1 MKRLIGWLANFY
13 PKHFFYASDF
23 GKDWDLRIPDG
34 QSDTPHQ
41 TIATTALL
49 GVAVAV
55 GKNIPVDGGEMI
67 ATFTN
72 VTDGGNEI
80 GSFRVTVERIE
91 SKEGQSDE

>member
-23 GKDWDLRIPDG
+23 GKDWDFRLPSGER
-34 QSDTPHQ
+34 DTPHE
-41 TIATTALL
+41 THATTALL
-49 GVAVAV
+49 STAVSV
-55 GKNIPVDGGEMI
+55 GRHIENVGGSAT

-91 SKEGQSDE
+91 SKER